1 MNVIRIL
8 PENVA
13 SQIAAG
19 EIVDRPASIVR
30 ELLDNSLDAGADR
43 ISIQTQAGGVKLI
56 KVADNGGGMSRDD
69 LLLSVERHA
78 TSKIRTAEDLF
89 SIRSLG
95 FRGEALPSIAA
106 VSRMIITSR
115 ISGELGGHRLC
126 VSGGRLDS
134 IEEAGTPEGTI
145 IEIRDVFFNMPAR
158 RKFLRAPRTEA
169 GHVAETVSRMLPAY
183 PDVFFKLKEGVRE
196 IINAPPSPEPVPRL
210 ALLTGRETAEAMLH
224 AEERFES
231 FTVQVWV
238 APGEF
243 SRSRADRLFMYVN
256 RRYIRDRILTRAV
269 LEGYGERLMKG
280 TYPQAAVFLDL
291 DPGLVDVN
299 VHPTKQEI
307 RFHDGNAVFRAVA
320 STVNR
325 CLGKPVHSIPQE
337 IYPTEP
343 FAAHSFS
350 EGTEVSEAEWKYRG
364 HFGGEGFSSPMIED
378 TEAPGQISFAPA
390 ARILGSIGG
399 TYLICET
406 EEGMLMVDQHAA
418 HERILYEE
426 LKQEVHDS
434 GIQAQALLL
443 PLQFELSSGEK
454 RILEQK
460 GEVLWKLG
468 IQLEPFGGST
478 FILRTVPVML
488 DRLNWKEF
496 LPELIASLD
505 EVGFDEEKVFEAAIA
520 TMACH
525 GAIRAQD
532 TVTDSEISALLS
544 RLRKA
549 DMPGNCPHGRPVF
562 KIISF
567 REIEKMFRRVI

>member
-8 PENVA
+8 PEDVA

-43 ISIQTQAGGVKLI
+43 ISIQIQAGGVKLI

-69 LLLSVERHA
+69 VLLSVERHA
-78 TSKIRTAEDLF
+78 TSKIRAAEDLF

-106 VSRMIITSR
+106 VSRLTITSR
-115 ISGELGGHRLC
+115 VSGELGGHRLC

-145 IEIRDVFFNMPAR
+145 VEIRDVFFNMPAR

-196 IINAPPSPEPVPRL
+196 IISAPPSPELVPRL

-320 STVNR
+320 ATVNR
-325 CLGKPVHSIPQE
+325 CLGKPVHSIPEE
-337 IYPTEP
+337 IYPADP
-343 FAAHSFS
+343 FAMHSFS
-350 EGTEVSEAEWKYRG
+350 EETEVSEPEWKYRE
-364 HFGGEGFSSPMIED
+364 HLGGEGFSSPMFED
-378 TEAPGQISFAPA
+378 TEAPEQFSFAPA
-390 ARILGSIGG
+390 ARLLGSIGG
-399 TYLICET
+399 TYLVFET

-426 LKQEVHDS
+426 LKQGVHDS
-434 GIQAQALLL
+434 GIQTQALLL

-460 GEVLWKLG
+460 GGVLWKLG
-468 IQLEPFGGST
+468 IQLEHFGGST

-505 EVGFDEEKVFEAAIA
+505 EVGFDEERVFEAAIA

-562 KIISF
+562 KLISF
-567 REIEKMFRRVI
+567 REIEKMFRRVV